1 MALNV
6 ATTHVVT
13 VNSVDVSDHC
23 TAVEVTDTADEIDST
38 NFGSGGNRERLGGL
52 GDGAVTLTL
61 QQDYAASE
69 VDATINGLVGS
80 LTAVNAKHDSGATS
94 ATNPDYQ
101 ANYLV
106 SQYTPIAGNVGDLE
120 TFNVTWPRS
129 GALTRATS

>member
-13 VNSVDVSDHC
+13 INSVDLSDHC

-38 NFGSGGNRERLGGL
+38 NFGSSGNRERLGGL
-52 GDGAVTLTL
+52 GDGSVTMTL

-69 VDATINGLVGS
+69 VDATINGLVGT
-80 LTAVNAKHDSGATS
+80 LTAVNVKHDTAATS
-94 ATNPDYQ
+94 ATNPSYN
-101 ANYLV
+101 ASYLV
-106 SQYTPIAGNVGDLE
+106 SQYPAISGSVGDLE

-129 GALTRATS
+129 GALTRATA